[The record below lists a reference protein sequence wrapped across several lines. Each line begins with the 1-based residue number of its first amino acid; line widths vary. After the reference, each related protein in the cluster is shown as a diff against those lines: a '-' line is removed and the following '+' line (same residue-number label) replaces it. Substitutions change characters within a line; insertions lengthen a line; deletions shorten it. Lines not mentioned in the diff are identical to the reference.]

1 MRNERGRTIGMVR
14 SARRSALLR
23 SLVLGLAMVLPAC
36 GRPRIPPQPETGIVA
51 NFQSAAPVLRSVL
64 LPLAG
69 DGPSRTLQTYADGMV
84 ALSGLPWY
92 HQGRDRTCA
101 QANIAALLRYWGWP
115 ATYRGVVEEMNQAN
129 LPTDPGRIANYLND
143 KGLSA
148 AYDGPATLDF
158 VRAQILRGRPVL
170 VLIDYGSLSYVHYV
184 IVKGFN
190 DQKGQLLLSDPVNG
204 PNVVMGVDE
213 FNRRWANPSLRVLPG
228 LGLRFANLAFDIGP
242 RLKAGVPFADSQ

>member
-1 MRNERGRTIGMVR
+1 MWNERGRMIGPVS

-23 SLVLGLAMVLPAC
+23 SVILGWLLVLPAC
-36 GRPRIPPQPETGIVA
+36 GQPQIPRQPETGIVA
-51 NFQSAAPVLRSVL
+51 NFPSAAPVLRSVL

-101 QANIAALLRYWGWP
+101 QANIAALLRYWGRP
-115 ATYRGVVEEMNQAN
+115 ATYRGVVEEMNRAN
-129 LPTDPGRIANYLND
+129 LPTDPGRIADYLND

-148 AYDGPATLDF
+148 TYYGPATLDF
-158 VRAQILRGRPVL
+158 LRAQIRRGRPVL

-213 FNRRWANPSLRVLPG
+213 FHRRWANPSLRVLPG
-228 LGLRFANLAFDIGP
+228 LGPRFANLAFDIGP
-242 RLKAGVPFADSQ
+242 AEQAGWP